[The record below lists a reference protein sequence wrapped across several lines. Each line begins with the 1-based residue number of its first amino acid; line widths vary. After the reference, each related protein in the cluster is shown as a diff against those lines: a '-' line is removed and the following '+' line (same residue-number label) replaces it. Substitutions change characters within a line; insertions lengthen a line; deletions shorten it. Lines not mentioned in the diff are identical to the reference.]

1 MEQRTRDSQ
10 EVCLGSAVAC
20 AIELAT
26 LKDNDHAEVA
36 MDHDLSRRLG
46 RALSDHPVNV
56 AERRIVIEAAEQAE
70 TWDAL
75 PDSIKALVRDIEAR
89 TFPLGLL

>member
-1 MEQRTRDSQ
+1 MYPKEF
-10 EVCLGSAVAC
+10 VILN
-20 AIELAT
+20 
-26 LKDNDHAEVA
+26 DNDHAEVA
-36 MDHDLSRRLG
+36 MDPDLSRRLG
-46 RALSDHPVNV
+46 RALSDHPVSV

-75 PDSIKALVRDIEAR
+75 PDNIKTLVRDIEAR

>member
-1 MEQRTRDSQ
+1 MEF
-10 EVCLGSAVAC
+10 V
-20 AIELAT
+20 IPH
-26 LKDNDHAEVA
+26 DNDHAEVA
-36 MDHDLSRRLG
+36 MDADLSRRLG
-46 RALSDHPVNV
+46 RALSDHPVSV

-75 PDSIKALVRDIEAR
+75 PDNIKILVRDIEAR